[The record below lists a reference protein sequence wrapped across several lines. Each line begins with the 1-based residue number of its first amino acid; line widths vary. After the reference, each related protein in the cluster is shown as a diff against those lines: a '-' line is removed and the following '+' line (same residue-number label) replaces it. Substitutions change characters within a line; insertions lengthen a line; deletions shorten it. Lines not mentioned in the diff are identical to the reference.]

1 MSTSLSYPVRQ
12 ALDFSISQ
20 TLVQRFAELTG
31 DLNALHTQEGFGR
44 RSNFRENIIHGMLPV
59 AFIGALPCFTGVEG
73 FGAVLKKIS
82 ARFLK
87 PAFSGDGLRLEVVV
101 VTELPDLK
109 HVECEYHIKN
119 TDSNA
124 ILTTGFFTLLHEGP
138 CPEGLQYQGLENSS
152 ASKSMLS
159 VPLAEAD
166 RTFEDIK
173 KGDQAEFLFKIQ
185 EGHARAF
192 FEILAE
198 GLVSEEKLAF
208 STGMASPAD
217 LLAVCLV
224 STFVGMCIPGRY
236 ATFVGF
242 QAECERAIVWGKPYQ
257 FKGHVRFTS
266 SSTRSI
272 SGNFS
277 IHDAGSD
284 VPVYLSGKLNTNVN
298 KPMIQMPSM
307 GFLKETVL
315 DLQLKDKVVLVTGG
329 SRGIGETTAK
339 LFALHGA
346 KVVVNYFRGE
356 TDAQRVVDEITA
368 HGARAIAVKANVSD
382 RVQVLAMFDAIIKAF
397 GPIHILV
404 NNAVNNFRSV
414 DFLDLTWDEIQKDID
429 VIVQGAFHCCQA
441 AIPHMIAHKG
451 GKIINLSTVATDIP
465 PPLHAKYVIAKSA
478 LVGLTRSLAIEF
490 AAQQIQVNLVVPS
503 IVETDLTR
511 GVPSMFLEKMKNET
525 PMQRNASDID
535 VAKAVVALASS
546 LTSFTTGQKIMV
558 TGGNAPFL

>member
-1 MSTSLSYPVRQ
+1 MSASLSYPVRQ
-12 ALDFSISQ
+12 VLDFSISQ
-20 TLVQRFAELTG
+20 TLVRRFAELTG

-59 AFIGALPCFTGVEG
+59 AFIGALPCFTRAEG
-73 FGAVLKKIS
+73 SRAVLKKIS

-87 PAFSGDGLRLEVVV
+87 PAFAGDGLRLEADVVS
-101 VTELPDLK
+101 ELPDSK
-109 HVECEYHIKN
+109 HVECEYYIKN
-119 TDSNA
+119 TASNVT
-124 ILTTGFFTLLHEGP
+124 LTTGFFTLFYEAPSSKTLQSEGQKNIP
-138 CPEGLQYQGLENSS
+138 
-152 ASKSMLS
+152 ASRSMLT
-159 VPLAEAD
+159 VALTEAD

-198 GLVSEEKLAF
+198 GLASEEKPAF
-208 STGMASPAD
+208 LNGMANPAD
-217 LLAVCLV
+217 LLAVCLI
-224 STFVGMCIPGRY
+224 STFVGMCIPGKH

-242 QAECERAIVWGKPYQ
+242 QGECERAILWGKLYQ

-266 SSTRSI
+266 PSTRSI

-277 IHDAGSD
+277 VHEAYAD

-307 GFLKETVL
+307 DLLKETAL

-368 HGARAIAVKANVSD
+368 HGARAIAVKADVSD
-382 RVQVLAMFDAIIKAF
+382 RAQVSALFDAIINAF
-397 GPIHILV
+397 GTIHILV
-404 NNAVNNFRSV
+404 NNAVSNFTPV

-441 AIPHMIAHKG
+441 AIPHMITHKG

-478 LVGLTRSLAIEF
+478 LVGLTRSLAVEF

-525 PMQRNASDID
+525 PMQRNASDMD